1 MIRIVSIAGFSKQG
15 SRDNNEDYILYRDK
29 DSPDSRFIIL
39 CDGMGGHGHGE
50 VASQTVAE
58 ATFDYLKGL
67 AKTEY
72 EAEDLQDAINV
83 ALSALTSVDTFDDDK
98 AMGTTIVVVVVNRM
112 NVLVGHIGDSRCY
125 LFDENGLKKF
135 RTKDHS
141 KVAEAIEAEIL
152 TEEEAF
158 TNPYKN
164 VLTRCVI
171 SGKQEIK
178 IDVDILTIDNNDRML
193 LCSDGLN
200 DAMRDSEIASCLIN
214 RSIDDALGIFDSECA
229 AKSHDNYSIILIDFT
244 QDEINQSIKSKAKSN
259 IVEDSHCDENKQ
271 FICCPI
277 CQHENDME
285 ASFCTNCGAL
295 LHQDIAD
302 VQQPEPVFFTK
313 KRAITKEA
321 LIKFI
326 VGRIKPILFV
336 VLGIAIGI
344 CFCNKNDKIQPER
357 QIADRANS
365 QLYDIS
371 QKQKFENASI
381 AFITQMCC
389 LDSAKTM
396 NDSIL
401 YKDSVVSHYLIF
413 CQEYAKNTAKDM
425 HYKSCG
431 ALNAESEILP

>member
-1 MIRIVSIAGFSKQG
+1 MIHINSIAGFSKQG
-15 SRDNNEDYILYRDK
+15 SRKNNEDYILYREK

-67 AKTEY
+67 AKSEY

-83 ALSALTSVDTFDDDK
+83 ALSTLTSVDTFDDEK

-158 TNPYKN
+158 TNSHKN
-164 VLTRCVI
+164 ILTRCII
-171 SGKQEIK
+171 SGKQDVT
-178 IDVDILTIDNNDRML
+178 IDVDILTIESNDRML

-214 RSIDDALGIFDSECA
+214 RSSDDALEILDSECA
-229 AKSHDNYSIILIDFT
+229 AKSHDNYSIILVDFT
-244 QDEINQSIKSKAKSN
+244 QDEINQPNSDRVSAVTGNLQSDDN
-259 IVEDSHCDENKQ
+259 ERYV
-271 FICCPI
+271 CCPI
-277 CQHENDME
+277 CHQKNGME
-285 ASFCTNCGAL
+285 ASFCAKCGAR
-295 LHQDIAD
+295 LHQDAVDKHEPELVSNKKKKATPKEMLVKTIAD
-302 VQQPEPVFFTK
+302 
-313 KRAITKEA
+313 I
-321 LIKFI
+321 
-326 VGRIKPILFV
+326 IKPFLFV
-336 VLGIAIGI
+336 VFGVAIGI
-344 CFCNKNDKIQPER
+344 GYYTINDAIHQKKQTAEE
-357 QIADRANS
+357 AKS
-365 QLYDIS
+365 QLYGIS
-371 QKQKFENASI
+371 QKQKFENASV
-381 AFITQMCC
+381 AFITAICR

-401 YKDSVVSHYLIF
+401 YKDSVISLYLKF
-413 CQEYAKNTAKDM
+413 CEDYNKAHTK
-425 HYKSCG
+425 
-431 ALNAESEILP
+431 